1 MSGFVP
7 LLLDDLLFAA
17 LAGAGFCLASNPPL
31 RIVPVVAVLAAAG
44 HGLRFALAQC
54 AGVGISTGSLLA
66 GLLVG
71 LCSILATA
79 RMRVPSEFF
88 AFPSLL
94 PMIPGLY
101 AYKAILSLLNF
112 MDAPDAVAKQYWL
125 LLTADNGFT
134 ALLVVCALGGGAL
147 IPIMMFQ
154 HTRLLTVVLWKRGQ
168 RDRKERLDGKSG
180 AKREGGDRV
189 VF

>member
-1 MSGFVP
+1 MSGLLP
-7 LLLDDLLFAA
+7 LLLEDVLFAA
-17 LAGAGFCLASNPPL
+17 LAGVGFCLATNPPL

-44 HGLRFALAQC
+44 HGLRFALAEC
-54 AGVGISTGSLLA
+54 AGISISTGSLLA

-88 AFPSLL
+88 AFPALL

-112 MDAPDAVAKQYWL
+112 MEASGAQAKHHWL

-134 ALLVVCALGGGAL
+134 ALLVVCALGAGAL
-147 IPIMMFQ
+147 IPIMIFQ
-154 HTRLLTVVLWKRGQ
+154 HTRLLTVVLWKRGR
-168 RDRKERLDGKSG
+168 RDGTGGKTD
-180 AKREGGDRV
+180 AR
-189 VF
+189 